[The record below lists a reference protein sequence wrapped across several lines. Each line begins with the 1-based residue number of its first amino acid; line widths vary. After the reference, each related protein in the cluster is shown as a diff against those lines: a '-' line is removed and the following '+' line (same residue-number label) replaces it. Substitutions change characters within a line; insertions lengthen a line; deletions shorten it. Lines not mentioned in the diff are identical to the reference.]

1 MFLLLLLLV
10 FGEQVVEAP
19 DRGVGVL
26 ADHLDVGIAVAGR
39 EQQSWFKSCQGLR
52 NFRGLRNRQCTRHQR
67 AMLLPCSWLGVA
79 LQRTELSNVAV
90 SATREQHEN
99 FY

>member
-1 MFLLLLLLV
+1 MGTALKRTKVKKISSEWEDGCRCRDSSVFLLLLLLV

-39 EQQSWFKSCQGLR
+39 EQQSL
-52 NFRGLRNRQCTRHQR
+52 
-67 AMLLPCSWLGVA
+67 
-79 LQRTELSNVAV
+79 
-90 SATREQHEN
+90 
-99 FY
+99 